1 MLEFY
6 ITGQS
11 LKMYSPVIAAD
22 SLNYL
27 TAQFHFTGTE
37 WDGYTRWAHFR
48 KDSTVYDIALDENDM
63 ITEDKALNLTIG
75 EWEIY
80 VTGTK
85 DTSRLT
91 TVVVIVTVK
100 ASGLIDAPLHVIPMS
115 VAEQV
120 DNKASQA
127 LLLASAVKDAADA
140 GKFDGATGAQGPAGP
155 AGPAG
160 PQGIQGP
167 AGIQG
172 PQGERGERGIQGP
185 QGDKGDTGA
194 TGATGPRGEKGD
206 TGATGAKGERG
217 AKGDKGEPFVYADF
231 TPAQLAALK
240 GEKGDKGDTGATG
253 ARGAQGEKGDTGA
266 GFKVLG
272 YYGSL
277 DALEAAVTS
286 PEIGDAY
293 GIGAAQPY
301 DIYIRDGT
309 TGAWVNNGPLQGAK
323 GDKGNKGDPFIY
335 ADFTPEQLE
344 ALIGPRGPQGER
356 GITGDKGAKGD
367 KGDTGATGAAGAKGD
382 KGDKGDPFTYADF
395 TAAQLAALRGEKG
408 DKGDTGAQGPQG
420 EKGAPGAR
428 GATGEQGATGPRGAQ
443 GEKGE
448 TGATGSAGK
457 DGTTYTPSVDANGN
471 ISWTNDGGKENPET
485 RNIRGEKGDTG
496 ATGPAGK
503 SAYAAAVEAGYTGTE
518 ATFYAA
524 LTAMPFH
531 NARHLP
537 DGADPLLCKTGNYAD
552 KSVTG
557 AKIADTSRTQYWT
570 LTVSKTWT
578 GSSAPY
584 TQTITATGMLA
595 TDRPKVYR
603 VAPTSVSNADA
614 YDDEFN
620 KLFKVE
626 SLAGKLKLYAKEA
639 TTTAIQIA
647 VEVNRI

>member
-37 WDGYTRWAHFR
+37 GDGYTRWAHFR

-120 DNKASQA
+120 DSKASQA
-127 LLLASAVKDAADA
+127 LLLAKAVKDAADA
-140 GKFDGATGAQGPAGP
+140 GKFDGAAGAQGPAGP

-185 QGDKGDTGA
+185 QGDKG
-194 TGATGPRGEKGD
+194 
-206 TGATGAKGERG
+206 
-217 AKGDKGEPFVYADF
+217 
-231 TPAQLAALK
+231 
-240 GEKGDKGDTGATG
+240 
-253 ARGAQGEKGDTGA
+253 
-266 GFKVLG
+266 
-272 YYGSL
+272 
-277 DALEAAVTS
+277 
-286 PEIGDAY
+286 
-293 GIGAAQPY
+293 
-301 DIYIRDGT
+301 
-309 TGAWVNNGPLQGAK
+309 
-323 GDKGNKGDPFIY
+323 
-335 ADFTPEQLE
+335 
-344 ALIGPRGPQGER
+344 
-356 GITGDKGAKGD
+356 
-367 KGDTGATGAAGAKGD
+367 
-382 KGDKGDPFTYADF
+382 
-395 TAAQLAALRGEKG
+395 
-408 DKGDTGAQGPQG
+408 
-420 EKGAPGAR
+420 
-428 GATGEQGATGPRGAQ
+428 
-443 GEKGE
+443 E

-457 DGTTYTPSVDANGN
+457 DGTTFTPSVDANGN

-485 RNIRGEKGDTG
+485 RNIRGEKGNTG

-537 DGADPLLCKTGNYAD
+537 DGADPITCKTGNYED

-557 AKIADTSRTQYWT
+557 AKVANKTLTADKVADAARTQYWT
-570 LTVSKTWT
+570 LDVSTTWE
-578 GSSAPY
+578 GDAAPY
-584 TQTITATGMLA
+584 TQTITAANMLA

-603 VAPTSVSNADA
+603 VAPANVSDADT

-626 SLAGKLKLYAKEA
+626 SLAGQLKLYAKEA

-647 VEVNRI
+647 VEVHRI

>member
-48 KDSTVYDIALDENDM
+48 KDSTVYDIALDENDT
-63 ITEDKALNLTIG
+63 ISEDKALNLTIG

-120 DNKASQA
+120 DSKASQA
-127 LLLASAVKDAADA
+127 LLLAKAVKDAADA
-140 GKFDGATGAQGPAGP
+140 GKFDGAAGAQGPAGP

-194 TGATGPRGEKGD
+194 TGAKGDKGDPGAKGEKGD
-206 TGATGAKGERG
+206 TGATGARG
-217 AKGDKGEPFVYADF
+217 P
-231 TPAQLAALK
+231 
-240 GEKGDKGDTGATG
+240 
-253 ARGAQGEKGDTGA
+253 QGEKGDTGA

-277 DALEAAVTS
+277 SALEAAVTD
-286 PEIGDAY
+286 PEAGDAY
-293 GIGAAQPY
+293 GVGAAQPY

-323 GDKGNKGDPFIY
+323 GDKGDKGDAFTY
-335 ADFTPEQLE
+335 EDFTEAQLT
-344 ALIGPRGPQGER
+344 ALTGPRGPQGE
-356 GITGDKGAKGD
+356 
-367 KGDTGATGAAGAKGD
+367 KGDTGAAGVQGEKGD
-382 KGDKGDPFTYADF
+382 KG
-395 TAAQLAALRGEKG
+395 E
-408 DKGDTGAQGPQG
+408 KGDTGAQGPQG
-420 EKGAPGAR
+420 EKGATGAQ
-428 GATGEQGATGPRGAQ
+428 GPTGEQGAQGPAGPQ
-443 GEKGE
+443 GDKGE

-457 DGTTYTPSVDANGN
+457 DGTTFTPSVDANGN

-485 RNIRGEKGDTG
+485 RNIRGEKGNTG

-537 DGADPLLCKTGNYAD
+537 DGADPITCKTGNYED

-557 AKIADTSRTQYWT
+557 AKVANKTLTADKVADAARTQYWT
-570 LTVSKTWT
+570 LDVSTTWE
-578 GSSAPY
+578 GDAAPY
-584 TQTITATGMLA
+584 TQTITAANMLA

-603 VAPTSVSNADA
+603 VAPANVSDADT

-626 SLAGKLKLYAKEA
+626 SLAGQLKLYAKEA

-647 VEVNRI
+647 VEVHRI

>member
-27 TAQFHFTGTE
+27 TAQLHFTGTE

-120 DNKASQA
+120 DSKASQA
-127 LLLASAVKDAADA
+127 LLLAQAVKDAADA
-140 GKFDGATGAQGPAGP
+140 GKFDGAAGAQGPAGP

-194 TGATGPRGEKGD
+194 TGAKGDKGDPGAKGEKGD
-206 TGATGAKGERG
+206 TGATGARG
-217 AKGDKGEPFVYADF
+217 P
-231 TPAQLAALK
+231 
-240 GEKGDKGDTGATG
+240 
-253 ARGAQGEKGDTGA
+253 QGEKGDTGA

-277 DALEAAVTS
+277 SALEAAVTD
-286 PEIGDAY
+286 PEVGDAY
-293 GIGAAQPY
+293 GVGAAQPY

-323 GDKGNKGDPFIY
+323 GDKGDKGDAFTY
-335 ADFTPEQLE
+335 ADFTEAQLT
-344 ALIGPRGPQGER
+344 ALTGPRGPQGE
-356 GITGDKGAKGD
+356 
-367 KGDTGATGAAGAKGD
+367 KGDTGAAGAQGEKGD
-382 KGDKGDPFTYADF
+382 KG
-395 TAAQLAALRGEKG
+395 E
-408 DKGDTGAQGPQG
+408 KGDTGAQGPQG
-420 EKGAPGAR
+420 EKGATGAQ
-428 GATGEQGATGPRGAQ
+428 GPTGEQGAQGPAGPQ
-443 GEKGE
+443 GDKGE
-448 TGATGSAGK
+448 PGATGSAGK
-457 DGTTYTPSVDANGN
+457 DGTTFTPSVDANGN

-485 RNIRGEKGDTG
+485 RNIRGEKGNTG

-537 DGADPLLCKTGNYAD
+537 DGADPITCKTGNYED

-557 AKIADTSRTQYWT
+557 AKVANKTLTADKVADAARTQYWT
-570 LTVSKTWT
+570 LDVSTTWE
-578 GSSAPY
+578 GDAAPY
-584 TQTITATGMLA
+584 TQTITAANMLA

-603 VAPTSVSNADA
+603 VAPANVSDADT

-626 SLAGKLKLYAKEA
+626 SLAGQLKLYAKEA

-647 VEVNRI
+647 VEVHRI

>member
-37 WDGYTRWAHFR
+37 WGGYTRWAHFR

-63 ITEDKALNLTIG
+63 ISEDKALNLTIG

-120 DNKASQA
+120 DSKASQA
-127 LLLASAVKDAADA
+127 LLLAKAVKDAADA
-140 GKFDGATGAQGPAGP
+140 GKFDGAAGAQGPAGP

-194 TGATGPRGEKGD
+194 TGAKGDKGDPGAKGEKGD
-206 TGATGAKGERG
+206 TGATGARG
-217 AKGDKGEPFVYADF
+217 P
-231 TPAQLAALK
+231 
-240 GEKGDKGDTGATG
+240 
-253 ARGAQGEKGDTGA
+253 QGEKGDTGA

-277 DALEAAVTS
+277 SALEAAVTD
-286 PEIGDAY
+286 PEAGDAY
-293 GIGAAQPY
+293 GVGAAQPY

-323 GDKGNKGDPFIY
+323 GDKGDKGDAFTY
-335 ADFTPEQLE
+335 EDFTEAQLT
-344 ALIGPRGPQGER
+344 ALTGPRGPQGE
-356 GITGDKGAKGD
+356 
-367 KGDTGATGAAGAKGD
+367 KGDTGAAGVQGEKGD
-382 KGDKGDPFTYADF
+382 KG
-395 TAAQLAALRGEKG
+395 E
-408 DKGDTGAQGPQG
+408 KGDTGAQGPQG
-420 EKGAPGAR
+420 EKGATGAQ
-428 GATGEQGATGPRGAQ
+428 GPTGEQGAQGPAGPQ
-443 GEKGE
+443 GDKGE

-457 DGTTYTPSVDANGN
+457 DGTTFTPSVDANGN

-485 RNIRGEKGDTG
+485 RNIRGEKGNTG

-537 DGADPLLCKTGNYAD
+537 DGADPITCKTGNYED

-557 AKIADTSRTQYWT
+557 AKVANKTLTADKVADAARTQYWT
-570 LTVSKTWT
+570 LDVSTTWE
-578 GSSAPY
+578 GDAAPY
-584 TQTITATGMLA
+584 TQTITAANMLA

-603 VAPTSVSNADA
+603 VAPANVSDADT

-626 SLAGKLKLYAKEA
+626 SLAGQLKLYAKEA

-647 VEVNRI
+647 VEVHRI

>member
-120 DNKASQA
+120 DSKASQA
-127 LLLASAVKDAADA
+127 LLLAKAVKDAADA
-140 GKFDGATGAQGPAGP
+140 GKFDGAAGAQGPAGP

-194 TGATGPRGEKGD
+194 TGAKGDKGDPGAKGEKGD
-206 TGATGAKGERG
+206 TGATGARG
-217 AKGDKGEPFVYADF
+217 P
-231 TPAQLAALK
+231 
-240 GEKGDKGDTGATG
+240 
-253 ARGAQGEKGDTGA
+253 QGEKGDTGA

-277 DALEAAVTS
+277 SALEAAVTD
-286 PEIGDAY
+286 PETGDAY
-293 GIGAAQPY
+293 GVGAAQPY

-323 GDKGNKGDPFIY
+323 GDKGDKGDAFTY
-335 ADFTPEQLE
+335 EDFTEAQLT
-344 ALIGPRGPQGER
+344 ALTGPRGPQGE
-356 GITGDKGAKGD
+356 
-367 KGDTGATGAAGAKGD
+367 KGDTGAAGVQGEKGD
-382 KGDKGDPFTYADF
+382 KG
-395 TAAQLAALRGEKG
+395 E
-408 DKGDTGAQGPQG
+408 KGDTGAQGPQG
-420 EKGAPGAR
+420 EKGATGAQ
-428 GATGEQGATGPRGAQ
+428 GPTGEQGAQGPAGPQ
-443 GEKGE
+443 GDKGE

-457 DGTTYTPSVDANGN
+457 DGTTFTPSVDANGN

-485 RNIRGEKGDTG
+485 RNIRGEKGNTG

-537 DGADPLLCKTGNYAD
+537 DGADPITCKTGNYED

-557 AKIADTSRTQYWT
+557 AKVANKTLTADKVADAARTQYWT
-570 LTVSKTWT
+570 LDVSTTWE
-578 GSSAPY
+578 GDAAPY
-584 TQTITATGMLA
+584 TQTITAANMLA

-603 VAPTSVSNADA
+603 VAPANVSDADT

-626 SLAGKLKLYAKEA
+626 SLAGQLKLYAKEA

-647 VEVNRI
+647 VEVHRI

>member
-27 TAQFHFTGTE
+27 TAQFHFTGTA

-63 ITEDKALNLTIG
+63 IAEDKALNLTIG

-120 DNKASQA
+120 DSKASQA
-127 LLLASAVKDAADA
+127 LLLAQAVKAAADA
-140 GKFDGATGAQGPAGP
+140 GKFDGAPGAQGPAGP

-172 PQGERGERGIQGP
+172 PQGERGERGIQGA

-194 TGATGPRGEKGD
+194 TGAKGDKGDTGAKGEKGD
-206 TGATGAKGERG
+206 TGATGARG
-217 AKGDKGEPFVYADF
+217 P
-231 TPAQLAALK
+231 
-240 GEKGDKGDTGATG
+240 
-253 ARGAQGEKGDTGA
+253 QGEKGDTGA

-277 DALEAAVTS
+277 SALEAAVTN
-286 PEIGDAY
+286 PEVGDAY

-323 GDKGNKGDPFIY
+323 GDKGDKGDAFTY
-335 ADFTPEQLE
+335 EDFTEEQIT
-344 ALIGPRGPQGER
+344 ALTGPRGPQGE
-356 GITGDKGAKGD
+356 
-367 KGDTGATGAAGAKGD
+367 KGDTGATGAQGEKGD
-382 KGDKGDPFTYADF
+382 
-395 TAAQLAALRGEKG
+395 KG

-420 EKGAPGAR
+420 EKGATGAR
-428 GATGEQGATGPRGAQ
+428 GPTGEQGAQGPAGPQ
-443 GEKGE
+443 GDKGD

-457 DGTTYTPSVDANGN
+457 DGTTFTPSVDANGN

-496 ATGPAGK
+496 ATGPEGK

-537 DGADPLLCKTGNYAD
+537 EGADPITCKTGNYED

-557 AKIADTSRTQYWT
+557 AKVADKTLTSDKVADAARTQYWT
-570 LTVSKTWT
+570 LDVSTTWE
-578 GSSAPY
+578 GDAAPY
-584 TQTITATGMLA
+584 TQTIAATNMLA

-603 VAPTSVSNADA
+603 VAPASVDDADT
-614 YDDEFN
+614 YDDEFS

-626 SLAGKLKLYAKEA
+626 SLAGQLKLYAKEA

-647 VEVNRI
+647 VEVHRI

>member
-48 KDSTVYDIALDENDM
+48 KDSTVYDIALDEDDM
-63 ITEDKALNLTIG
+63 ISEDKALNLTIG

-120 DNKASQA
+120 DSKASQA
-127 LLLASAVKDAADA
+127 LLLAKAVKDAADA
-140 GKFDGATGAQGPAGP
+140 GKFDGAAGAQGPAGP

-194 TGATGPRGEKGD
+194 TGAKGDKGDPGAKGEKGD
-206 TGATGAKGERG
+206 TGATGARG
-217 AKGDKGEPFVYADF
+217 P
-231 TPAQLAALK
+231 
-240 GEKGDKGDTGATG
+240 
-253 ARGAQGEKGDTGA
+253 QGEKGDTGA

-277 DALEAAVTS
+277 SALEAAVTD
-286 PEIGDAY
+286 PEAGDAY
-293 GIGAAQPY
+293 GVGAAQPY

-323 GDKGNKGDPFIY
+323 GDKGDKGDAFTY
-335 ADFTPEQLE
+335 EDFTEAQLT
-344 ALIGPRGPQGER
+344 ALTGPRGPQGE
-356 GITGDKGAKGD
+356 
-367 KGDTGATGAAGAKGD
+367 KGDTGAAGVQGEKGD
-382 KGDKGDPFTYADF
+382 KG
-395 TAAQLAALRGEKG
+395 E
-408 DKGDTGAQGPQG
+408 KGDTGAQGPQG
-420 EKGAPGAR
+420 EKGATGAQ
-428 GATGEQGATGPRGAQ
+428 GPTGEQGAQGPAGPQ
-443 GEKGE
+443 GDKGE

-457 DGTTYTPSVDANGN
+457 DGTTFTPSVDANGN

-485 RNIRGEKGDTG
+485 RNIRGEKGNTG

-537 DGADPLLCKTGNYAD
+537 DGADPITCKTGNYED

-557 AKIADTSRTQYWT
+557 AKVANKTLTADKVADAARTQYWT
-570 LTVSKTWT
+570 LDVSTTWE
-578 GSSAPY
+578 GDAAPY
-584 TQTITATGMLA
+584 TQTITAANMLA

-603 VAPTSVSNADA
+603 VAPANVSDADT
-614 YDDEFN
+614 YDDEFS

-626 SLAGKLKLYAKEA
+626 SLAGQLKLYAKEA

-647 VEVNRI
+647 VEVHRI

>member
-27 TAQFHFTGTE
+27 TAQLHFTGTE

-120 DNKASQA
+120 DSKASQA
-127 LLLASAVKDAADA
+127 LLLAQAVKDAADA
-140 GKFDGATGAQGPAGP
+140 GKFDGAAGAQGPAGP

-194 TGATGPRGEKGD
+194 TGAKGDKGDPGAKGEKGD
-206 TGATGAKGERG
+206 TGATGARG
-217 AKGDKGEPFVYADF
+217 P
-231 TPAQLAALK
+231 
-240 GEKGDKGDTGATG
+240 
-253 ARGAQGEKGDTGA
+253 QGEKGDTGA

-277 DALEAAVTS
+277 SALEAAVTD
-286 PEIGDAY
+286 PEVGDAY
-293 GIGAAQPY
+293 GVGAAQPY

-309 TGAWVNNGPLQGAK
+309 TGAWVNNGSLQ
-323 GDKGNKGDPFIY
+323 
-335 ADFTPEQLE
+335 
-344 ALIGPRGPQGER
+344 
-356 GITGDKGAKGD
+356 
-367 KGDTGATGAAGAKGD
+367 GAKGD
-382 KGDKGDPFTYADF
+382 KGDKGDAFTYADF
-395 TAAQLAALRGEKG
+395 TEAQLTALTGPRGPQGEKG
-408 DKGDTGAQGPQG
+408 DTGAAGAQGEKGDKGEKGDTGAQGPQG
-420 EKGAPGAR
+420 EKGATGAQ
-428 GATGEQGATGPRGAQ
+428 GPTGEQGAQGPAGPQ
-443 GEKGE
+443 GDKGE

-457 DGTTYTPSVDANGN
+457 DGTTFTPSVDANGN

-485 RNIRGEKGDTG
+485 RNIRGEKGNTG

-524 LTAMPFH
+524 LTVMPFH

-537 DGADPLLCKTGNYAD
+537 DGADPLVCENGNYEA
-552 KSVTG
+552 KSVTSD
-557 AKIADTSRTQYWT
+557 KVADAARTQYWT
-570 LTVSKTWT
+570 LDVSTTWE
-578 GSSAPY
+578 GDAAPY
-584 TQTITATGMLA
+584 TQTIPAANMLA

-603 VAPTSVSNADA
+603 VAPANVSDADT
-614 YDDEFN
+614 YDDEFS

-626 SLAGKLKLYAKEA
+626 SLAGQLKLYAKEA
-639 TTTAIQIA
+639 TTTAMQIA
-647 VEVNRI
+647 VEVHRI